1 MTVPGGRKVK
11 WRKTLEW
18 ALRRSVTEVHLFV
31 DEETNKNKEGTRGAL
46 VIKAANQESA
56 TGVLQLI
63 RRNINP

>member
-1 MTVPGGRKVK
+1 M
-11 WRKTLEW
+11 
-18 ALRRSVTEVHLFV
+18 TEVHLFV
-31 DEETNKNKEGTRGAL
+31 DEETNENKEGTRGAL